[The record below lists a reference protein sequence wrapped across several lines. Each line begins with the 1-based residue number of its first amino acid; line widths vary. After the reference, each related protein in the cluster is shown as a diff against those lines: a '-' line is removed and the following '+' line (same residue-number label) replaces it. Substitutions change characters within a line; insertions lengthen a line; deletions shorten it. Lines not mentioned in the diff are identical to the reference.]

1 MSDLVDLSAV
11 EQRRMIGAKEVSA
24 VELLDAHL
32 TRIDQTNPTLNA
44 VVGMN
49 PDVGRER
56 ALAIDAAVA
65 AGESIGPLAGLVTAH
80 KDLTDTADFPSTK
93 GVTAHANRV
102 APTDSL
108 LVARVKR
115 AGGVAIGKTNVPEFG
130 AGSHTTNPVYGT
142 TLNPYDTSRSAGGSS
157 GGAGVALRCGMVA
170 IADGS
175 DMGGSLRNPAGWNNI
190 VGLRPSPGVVP
201 GIDAGNAWAT
211 WGTLGPM
218 GRTVDDLYL
227 LFKVIAEAD
236 VRDPKNHPLE
246 MPATLSRTGR
256 PLRVAYSPTI
266 GGLPVEADVA
276 AVVSTAVSKL
286 ADLGWIVE
294 EAEPDFSG
302 ADECFDQLRSWLFA
316 SDPAPTAADK
326 ISPVKATVQEEI
338 RRGNALSG
346 KDVSVAIEMQKTL
359 WDRAVAFFE
368 RFDVLVGPVSQLSPF
383 DAAIEYPMEVAGVP
397 MTRYIDWMRSV
408 CRITTIGMPAL
419 SVPAGFTDAG
429 LPVGLQMVGGPWG
442 DVALLEAAKAV
453 EEAMP
458 WNRSV
463 PPIVH
468 VPGT

>member
-1 MSDLVDLSAV
+1 MSELVDLSAV

-32 TRIDQTNPTLNA
+32 KRIDQTNPTLNA

-56 ALAIDAAVA
+56 ALAVDAAVA
-65 AGESIGPLAGLVTAH
+65 AGEPIGPLAGLITAH
-80 KDLTDTADFPSTK
+80 KDLTDTADFLSTK
-93 GVTAHANRV
+93 GVTAHADRF
-102 APTDSL
+102 APADSL
-108 LVARVKR
+108 LVARIKS

-175 DMGGSLRNPAGWNNI
+175 DMGGSLRNPAGWNNV

-201 GIDAGNAWAT
+201 GIDPGNAWAT

-227 LFKVIAEAD
+227 LFRVIAEAD
-236 VRDPKNHPLE
+236 VRDPKNHPLA
-246 MPATLSRTGR
+246 MPETLSRPDR
-256 PLRVAYSPTI
+256 PLRVAYSPTF

-276 AVVSTAVSKL
+276 AVVSTAAARL
-286 ADLGWIVE
+286 TDLGWSVE

-302 ADECFDQLRSWLFA
+302 ADECFDQLRAWLYA
-316 SDPAPTAADK
+316 SDPALSAANR
-326 ISPVKATVQEEI
+326 ISPVKATVLEEI
-338 RRGNALSG
+338 RNGNGLSG
-346 KDVSVAIEMQKTL
+346 KDVSVALEMQKTL
-359 WDRAVAFFE
+359 WDRAVAFFQS
-368 RFDVLVGPVSQLSPF
+368 FDVLVGPVSQLSPF
-383 DAAIEYPMEVAGVP
+383 DATIEYPMEVAGVQ
-397 MTRYIDWMRSV
+397 MKRYIDWMRSV
-408 CRITTIGMPAL
+408 CRVTTIGMPAL

-458 WNRSV
+458 WYRT
-463 PPIVH
+463 PP
-468 VPGT
+468 PPLG